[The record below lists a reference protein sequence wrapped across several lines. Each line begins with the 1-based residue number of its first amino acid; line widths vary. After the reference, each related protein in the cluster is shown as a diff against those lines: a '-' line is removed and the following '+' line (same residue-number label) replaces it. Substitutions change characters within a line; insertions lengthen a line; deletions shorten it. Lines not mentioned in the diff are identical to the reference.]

1 MLVLYPYTERRPE
14 ALAALAGTVA
24 AVDVSSSDDAYWRL
38 LARHWRAGRA
48 FAVVE
53 HDVVVP
59 AGLMAGMDACDR
71 WWCTAPVPRH
81 HVGAPL
87 VSSLGCARFSTGL
100 LAAEPDLMDT
110 AGRFSVGMPP
120 KHWVH
125 LDIAIAD
132 TLGRRG
138 YEPHVHPGDIIHL
151 PKTTGA

>member
-14 ALAALAGTVA
+14 ALSALTGPVA
-24 AVDVSSSDDAYWRL
+24 AVDVSGAADAYWRL
-38 LARHWRAGRA
+38 LARHWKAGRG
-48 FAVVE
+48 FVVVE

-59 AGLMAGMDACDR
+59 AGLVAEMGACDQ

-81 HVGAPL
+81 HPGAPL
-87 VSSLGCARFSTGL
+87 TASLGCARFSTRL
-100 LAAEPDLMDT
+100 LADEADLMIA

-125 LDIAIAD
+125 LDIAVAD
-132 TLGRRG
+132 TLDRRG

-151 PKTTGA
+151 GKTTGA